1 MLATCCAMLRA
12 LASARW
18 PHSFV
23 CTEQGAEVVPQLQ
36 SGDMITSARLVS
48 GDNHLAL
55 HEGQC

>member
-1 MLATCCAMLRA
+1 MIKSIALSSNAHTLFRA
-12 LASARW
+12 G
-18 PHSFV
+18 
-23 CTEQGAEVVPQLQ
+23 QGAEVVPQLQ